1 MKAKER
7 LIKNLK
13 KQRKNEIYLRLI
25 EFILSLI
32 FVVLTPIAIYEI
44 LIEEDILI
52 TIILCVAEIIFIGI
66 SFFLFKNIIE
76 LKDITNSRIYQCIEN
91 PSAVTE
97 IIVTPTKIIFELKG
111 MEDESIILK
120 NSSLRIELV
129 NNIKEVFGEN
139 KIITI
144 NQ

>member
-13 KQRKNEIYLRLI
+13 MQRKNEICLRLI

-32 FVVLTPIAIYEI
+32 FVVLTPIAIYDI
-44 LIEEDILI
+44 LIEKDILI

-66 SFFLFKNIIE
+66 SIFLFKNIID
-76 LKDITNSRIYQCIEN
+76 LKDITNSRIYQCIEK
-91 PSAVTE
+91 PSAATE

-120 NSSLRIELV
+120 NSSLRIELI